1 MKPMVILTHCDE
13 YYSRIFPNSRE
24 TIRDILQSSA
34 LQELTSAFIRKSG
47 NYLQKGDIRYFAN
60 YTAAADTK
68 DFQKEILA
76 LTLLKRLLSKAISHL
91 LRGPIDI
98 KVKEI
103 TITANSLIR
112 IERNLTTLSEYKL
125 EDSLDQINQKLKN
138 MINGP
143 FRFLNREK
151 VIIPESDV
159 SRKRIRDIATVS
171 REEVIIEVTS
181 ITERPE

>member
-1 MKPMVILTHCDE
+1 
-13 YYSRIFPNSRE
+13 
-24 TIRDILQSSA
+24 
-34 LQELTSAFIRKSG
+34 
-47 NYLQKGDIRYFAN
+47 
-60 YTAAADTK
+60 
-68 DFQKEILA
+68 
-76 LTLLKRLLSKAISHL
+76 
-91 LRGPIDI
+91 
-98 KVKEI
+98 
-103 TITANSLIR
+103 
-112 IERNLTTLSEYKL
+112 LTTLSEYKL